1 MAQEPVITIVGNI
14 GTIPELR
21 FLPSGQAV
29 CNFSVAQTPS
39 VKKGDAWEDGE
50 TMWFRVTTFGPLAE
64 NASESFHKGDRVLAH
79 GRFKVSIY
87 ETKEGEKRTSMEL
100 TADAIG
106 HDVRWATTQVRKAE
120 RSGAQHPQQRAPQGP
135 PPGWGQPQGQPQQGG
150 WNAPQGGPPPGWSQP
165 QAPQNPAGPPP
176 QWQQPQQPDQ
186 WATPLPSAP
195 DEPPY

>member
-1 MAQEPVITIVGNI
+1 MAQEPVITVVGNI
-14 GTIPELR
+14 GSIPELR

-39 VKKGDAWEDGE
+39 VKKGDTWEDGE

-79 GRFKVSIY
+79 GRFKVSVY

-120 RSGAQHPQQRAPQGP
+120 RSGAQHPQQAPQQARPQGP
-135 PPGWGQPQGQPQQGG
+135 PPGWGAPQGQPQQGG
-150 WNAPQGGPPPGWSQP
+150 WNAPQGGPPPGWVQPQQEQP
-165 QAPQNPAGPPP
+165 QA
-176 QWQQPQQPDQ
+176 WQQPDQ
-186 WATPLPSAP
+186 WATPPASG
-195 DEPPY
+195 EPPY